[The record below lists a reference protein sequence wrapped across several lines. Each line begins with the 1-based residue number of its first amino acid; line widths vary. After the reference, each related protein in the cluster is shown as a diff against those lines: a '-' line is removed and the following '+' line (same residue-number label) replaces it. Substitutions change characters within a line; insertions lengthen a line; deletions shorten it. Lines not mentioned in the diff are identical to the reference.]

1 MGVAGIETFDFQP
14 LMLVL
19 LVAFLVPIAI
29 KKSNKVAIPIVV
41 GEIIAGMVLGPSG
54 LGWVELDGA
63 VILFLRDFGL
73 AYLMFIAGMEIDFN
87 MISKIARDSST
98 KEGFSILQNPIVIG
112 PISFLLTLIMSALFA
127 LALLRVGIITSGWMM
142 VALILSTTSLGVVL
156 PVLKERNMNNTKL
169 GQTILLTALLAD
181 FVTMFLI
188 SIYATYFDNGSLSI
202 EMLLVFGLFIA
213 FALLYRTGMI
223 LGRIQRIKKL
233 LDDLSHSTAQ
243 IKLRA
248 SLVLLVAFIVLAEIL
263 NSEMILGAFIA
274 GIIVS
279 LVTTSQ
285 DRRVERELEAFG
297 FSFFIPIFFVLV
309 GVGFNLSELIKS
321 SEAMLL
327 VPTLLLIAFAV
338 KFIPTLIF
346 RFSFSW
352 RETLAAG
359 SLLSARLSLIIAAS
373 LIALERGIVTE
384 STNSAIILVAVI
396 SVTISPLLFTTII
409 RKPKFALTTSE
420 TGELMLKKLL
430 SAIDHLDM
438 SFSREE
444 LKALFSRF
452 DTDSSGMLDV
462 EEFIS
467 AFEGDHSAE
476 ELKPL

>member
-19 LVAFLVPIAI
+19 LVAFLVPIVI

-41 GEIIAGMVLGPSG
+41 GEIIAGMLLGPSG
-54 LGWVELDGA
+54 LGWVELDGE

-87 MISKIARDSST
+87 MIAKIARDSSN
-98 KEGFSILQNPIVIG
+98 KEGSKILQNPIVIG
-112 PISFLLTLIMSALFA
+112 PISFLLTLVMSAFFA
-127 LALLRVGIITSGWMM
+127 LALLRVGIITNGWMM

-156 PVLKERNMNNTKL
+156 PVLKERNLNNTKF

-181 FVTMFLI
+181 FITMFLI

-202 EMLLVFGLFIA
+202 EMLLIFGLFIA
-213 FALLYRTGMI
+213 FALLYRTGLI
-223 LGRIQRIKKL
+223 LGRIPRINKL

-309 GVGFNLSELIKS
+309 GVGFNLGELMKS

-346 RFSFSW
+346 RFAFSW

-409 RKPKFALTTSE
+409 RKPKYALTTSE
-420 TGELMLKKLL
+420 IGERTLKKLL
-430 SAIDHLDM
+430 SAIDHLDI
-438 SFSREE
+438 SFTRDE

-452 DTDSSGMLDV
+452 DTDGGGMLDV
-462 EEFIS
+462 EEFIA

-476 ELKPL
+476 ELEPL

>member
-19 LVAFLVPIAI
+19 LVAFLVPIVI
-29 KKSNKVAIPIVV
+29 KRSNKVAIPIVV
-41 GEIIAGMVLGPSG
+41 GEILAGMVLGPSG
-54 LGWVELDGA
+54 LGWVELDGE

-87 MISKIARDSST
+87 MISKIARDSSN
-98 KEGFSILQNPIVIG
+98 KEGSSILQNPIVIG
-112 PISFLLTLIMSALFA
+112 PISFFLTLVMSAFFA
-127 LALLRVGIITSGWMM
+127 LALLKVGIITSGWMM

-156 PVLKERNMNNTKL
+156 PVLKERNLNNTKL

-202 EMLLVFGLFIA
+202 EMLLIFGLFIA
-213 FALLYRTGMI
+213 FAFLYRTGLI
-223 LGRIQRIKKL
+223 LGRIPRINKL

-309 GVGFNLSELIKS
+309 GVGFNLGELMKS
-321 SEAMLL
+321 TEAMLL
-327 VPTLLLIAFAV
+327 VPILLLIAFAV

-346 RFSFSW
+346 RFAFSW

-373 LIALERGIVTE
+373 LIALERGIVTD

-396 SVTISPLLFTTII
+396 SVTISPLLFTAII
-409 RKPKFALTTSE
+409 RKPKYALTTSE
-420 TGELMLKKLL
+420 IGEMTLKKLL
-430 SAIDHLDM
+430 SAIDHLDI
-438 SFSREE
+438 SFTRGE

-452 DTDSSGMLDV
+452 DTDAGGMIDV
-462 EEFIS
+462 EEFIA

-476 ELKPL
+476 ELEPL

>member
-1 MGVAGIETFDFQP
+1 MSVAGIETFDFQP

-19 LVAFLVPIAI
+19 LVAFLVPIVI
-29 KKSNKVAIPIVV
+29 KRSNKVAIPIVV
-41 GEIIAGMVLGPSG
+41 GEILAGMVLGPSG
-54 LGWVELDGA
+54 LGWVELDGE

-87 MISKIARDSST
+87 MISKIARGSANKAGSSI
-98 KEGFSILQNPIVIG
+98 FQNPIVIG
-112 PISFLLTLIMSALFA
+112 PISFLLTLVMSALFA
-127 LALLRVGIITSGWMM
+127 IALLRVGIITSGWMM

-156 PVLKERNMNNTKL
+156 PVLKERNLNNTKL

-181 FVTMFLI
+181 FITMFLI
-188 SIYATYFDNGSLSI
+188 SIYATYIDNGSLNI
-202 EMLLVFGLFIA
+202 EILLIFGLFIA
-213 FALLYRTGMI
+213 FAFLYRTGLI
-223 LGRIQRIKKL
+223 LGRITHIKKL

-263 NSEMILGAFIA
+263 SSEMILGAFIA

-309 GVGFNLSELIKS
+309 GVGFNLGELMKS
-321 SEAMLL
+321 TEAMLL
-327 VPTLLLIAFAV
+327 VPILLLIAFAV

-346 RFSFSW
+346 RFAFSW

-373 LIALERGIVTE
+373 LIALERGIVTD

-396 SVTISPLLFTTII
+396 SVTISPLLFTAII
-409 RKPKFALTTSE
+409 RKPKYALTTSE
-420 TGELMLKKLL
+420 IGDMTLKKLL
-430 SAIDHLDM
+430 SAIDHLDI
-438 SFSREE
+438 SFTRGE

-452 DTDSSGMLDV
+452 DTDAGGMIDV
-462 EEFIS
+462 EEFIA

-476 ELKPL
+476 ELEPL